1 MDSRASAPASDTP
14 QPHDHHARLLEPFQG
29 GSSALDGYV
38 PVAYDE
44 LRRIAHQALRHER
57 PGHTLTT
64 TALVNEAYLRLVDQ
78 TQGEWSDRAH
88 FLAVASQMMRRILVD
103 YARRHRA
110 GKRYGARDAVS
121 LDDAA
126 VVDIATLADERAE
139 LLVALDDAL
148 TRLAEIE
155 PRLAQ
160 VVECRFFGGLTEEET
175 AAALGVT
182 DRTVRR
188 DWVKAKGWLYQVLS
202 P

>member
-1 MDSRASAPASDTP
+1 MDSHASAPTRDTP
-14 QPHDHHARLLEPFQG
+14 EPEDRGDRLLAPFRNG
-29 GSSALDGYV
+29 RPALDRYI

-44 LRRIAHQALRHER
+44 LRRIAHEALRGER

-64 TALVNEAYLRLVDQ
+64 TALVNEAYLRLLAQ
-78 TQGEWSDRAH
+78 TQGDWTDGAY
-88 FLAVASQMMRRILVD
+88 FLAIASQMMRRILVD

-121 LDDAA
+121 LDDPAIL
-126 VVDIATLADERAE
+126 DIATLADERAE
-139 LLVALDDAL
+139 LLIALDDAL
-148 TRLAEIE
+148 TQLAEIE

-175 AAALGVT
+175 AAALAVT

-188 DWVKAKGWLYQVLS
+188 DWVKAKGWLYRVLS